1 MFQSSREVNQDKIE
15 TIQRFIQ
22 NVLSKVEW
30 FPSEPLPVIG
40 IGGTVRNLAKIHQRA
55 VNYPLPK
62 LHNYRFTVED
72 VFEEVR
78 MITGKS
84 YEERQKI
91 SGLSSERADI
101 IIAGALV
108 IQEILRKAK
117 ASYLTISG
125 CGLRE
130 GLFFH
135 YYDPIYDKNG
145 DKQHDMLRCS
155 VQNYLDTLPITYD
168 FHTKYVT
175 ATALAMFDQWQK
187 VHKLDPRMRDILA
200 AAARLHDIGNLIN
213 YYSHARHS
221 CYMTAN
227 AHIFG
232 WTHSEQVMCA
242 LICAFHHGYSGK
254 YLKANGQA
262 HILTAAQMRQVRILS
277 SSLPWRKA
285 SMKVRS
291 TASPVSSVPPT
302 RLRWIFASIRIGKIS
317 MSLLTRQRLW
327 SKTLKKHS
335 IFPFASSGSPEA
347 ATGMSSSKQ
356 HKSCENEPVDRKST
370 SFTEIDTHF
379 LIFL

>member
-1 MFQSSREVNQDKIE
+1 
-15 TIQRFIQ
+15 
-22 NVLSKVEW
+22 
-30 FPSEPLPVIG
+30 
-40 IGGTVRNLAKIHQRA
+40 
-55 VNYPLPK
+55 
-62 LHNYRFTVED
+62 
-72 VFEEVR
+72 
-78 MITGKS
+78 
-84 YEERQKI
+84 
-91 SGLSSERADI
+91 
-101 IIAGALV
+101 
-108 IQEILRKAK
+108 
-117 ASYLTISG
+117 
-125 CGLRE
+125 
-130 GLFFH
+130 
-135 YYDPIYDKNG
+135 
-145 DKQHDMLRCS
+145 MLRCS

-175 ATALAMFDQWQK
+175 VTALAMFDQWQK

-277 SSLPWRKA
+277 LFLAMAEGLDESQEHCITR
-285 SMKVRS
+285 V
-291 TASPVSSVPPT
+291 SVPPT

-335 IFPFASSGSPEA
+335 IFLFRIQWFPGSSHRNELVEA
-347 ATGMSSSKQ
+347 GPKAVKRQVQSGMRD
-356 HKSCENEPVDRKST
+356 ER
-370 SFTEIDTHF
+370 
-379 LIFL
+379 